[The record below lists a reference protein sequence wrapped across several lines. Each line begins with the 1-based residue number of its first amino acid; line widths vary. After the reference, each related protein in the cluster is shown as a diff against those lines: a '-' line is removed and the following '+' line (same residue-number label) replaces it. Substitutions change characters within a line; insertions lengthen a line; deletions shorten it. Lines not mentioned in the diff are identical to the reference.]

1 LKILVCGGSYVGRA
15 APDGGGDI
23 TAKDMARAT
32 YERQFVSDYL
42 DKMHA
47 ETPITQ
53 IIGGK
58 EGGAER
64 IGLHWARVNEIP
76 ISEWNRRKFPKLSL
90 LSPINLLGKKA
101 RSSRHTLETRE
112 ARNARMLAGS
122 KPDLVLAFSG
132 GPTTKIL
139 IDDARNRGFRVIE
152 VDIPALSPET
162 L

>member
-1 LKILVCGGSYVGRA
+1 MKILVCGGSFVGRA
-15 APDGGGDI
+15 TPESGGDI
-23 TAKDMARAT
+23 TPKEMARAT
-32 YERQFVSDYL
+32 YERKFVSDYL

-47 ETPITQ
+47 ATPITQ
-53 IIGGK
+53 LIGGK

-64 IGLHWARVNEIP
+64 IGLHWARVNQIP

-90 LSPINLLGKKA
+90 LSPMKLLGKKT
-101 RSSRHTLETRE
+101 RSSHHTLESRE

-122 KPDLVLAFSG
+122 QADLVLAFSG

-139 IDDARNRGFRVIE
+139 VDDARNKGLRVVEIE
-152 VDIPALSPET
+152 IPEFSQET